1 MSSEV
6 YNTDHISSLEEYEKS
21 SVNGAKDGDLS
32 PRQLRTGGNGKT
44 KVVLGLELPA
54 ALSVME
60 LTYCPPKPWN
70 RIKKGMKG
78 GRGVI
83 GVWKKM

>member
-21 SVNGAKDGDLS
+21 SVDGAKDEALS

-54 ALSVME
+54 ALSVMI
-60 LTYCPPKPWN
+60 YCPLKPWN
-70 RIKKGMKG
+70 RIKKEMKG
-78 GRGVI
+78 ESGVI
-83 GVWKKM
+83 RVWKKM